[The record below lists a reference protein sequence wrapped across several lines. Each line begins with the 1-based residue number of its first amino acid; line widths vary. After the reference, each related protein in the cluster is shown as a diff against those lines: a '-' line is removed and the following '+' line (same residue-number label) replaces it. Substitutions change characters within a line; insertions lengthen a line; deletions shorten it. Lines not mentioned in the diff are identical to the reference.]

1 MRAYNAIMGGYFCS
15 GFNDYYYYGYYD
27 YYNDYYGLQTEL
39 WFIIL
44 FFTISFK
51 NNNKIILIYIK
62 MGEALNI
69 YPNLRNQTKFR
80 LKIINEIKDCLIID
94 IRERSNE

>member
-1 MRAYNAIMGGYFCS
+1 MGGYFCS

>member
-1 MRAYNAIMGGYFCS
+1 
-15 GFNDYYYYGYYD
+15 
-27 YYNDYYGLQTEL
+27 
-39 WFIIL
+39 
-44 FFTISFK
+44 
-51 NNNKIILIYIK
+51 

-80 LKIINEIKDCLIID
+80 LKTINEIKDCLIID

>member
-1 MRAYNAIMGGYFCS
+1 MDIFAVDLMIIIIMAIMIIMIIIMIIMLA
-15 GFNDYYYYGYYD
+15 DRTLIYY
-27 YYNDYYGLQTEL
+27 T
-39 WFIIL
+39 
-44 FFTISFK
+44 FFSRFDFK

-80 LKIINEIKDCLIID
+80 LKTINEIKDCLITD

>member
-1 MRAYNAIMGGYFCS
+1 MQSWVDIFAVDLMIIIIMAIMIIMIIIMIIMLA
-15 GFNDYYYYGYYD
+15 DRTLIYY
-27 YYNDYYGLQTEL
+27 T
-39 WFIIL
+39 
-44 FFTISFK
+44 FFSRFDFK

-80 LKIINEIKDCLIID
+80 LKTINEIKDCLITD
-94 IRERSNE
+94 IRERSNK

>member
-1 MRAYNAIMGGYFCS
+1 MQSWVDIFAVDLMIIIIMAIMIIMIIIMIIMLA
-15 GFNDYYYYGYYD
+15 DKTLIYY
-27 YYNDYYGLQTEL
+27 T
-39 WFIIL
+39 
-44 FFTISFK
+44 FFSRFDFK

-80 LKIINEIKDCLIID
+80 LKTINEIKDCLITD

>member
-1 MRAYNAIMGGYFCS
+1 MIIIIMAIMIIMIIIMIIMLA
-15 GFNDYYYYGYYD
+15 DRTLIYY
-27 YYNDYYGLQTEL
+27 T
-39 WFIIL
+39 
-44 FFTISFK
+44 FFSRFDFK

-80 LKIINEIKDCLIID
+80 LKTINEIKDCLITD

>member
-1 MRAYNAIMGGYFCS
+1 MQSWVDIFAVDLMIIIIMAIMIIMIIIMIIMLA
-15 GFNDYYYYGYYD
+15 DRTLIYY
-27 YYNDYYGLQTEL
+27 T
-39 WFIIL
+39 
-44 FFTISFK
+44 FFSRFDFK

-80 LKIINEIKDCLIID
+80 LKTINEIKDCLITD

>member
-1 MRAYNAIMGGYFCS
+1 MGGYFCS
-15 GFNDYYYYGYYD
+15 GFNDYYYYGYYDYYD